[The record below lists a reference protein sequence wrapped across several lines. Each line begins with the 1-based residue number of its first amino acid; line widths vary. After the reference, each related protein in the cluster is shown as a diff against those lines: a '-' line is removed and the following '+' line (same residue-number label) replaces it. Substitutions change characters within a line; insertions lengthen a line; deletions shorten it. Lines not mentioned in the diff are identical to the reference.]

1 MFVCLHDCVES
12 FFVIQWFVKVTIK
25 NLNLFKRNIQLE
37 LFIYLIK
44 KEELEEWFYCLSKE
58 NKAICNYCDEPN

>member
-1 MFVCLHDCVES
+1 MVCEGHNKKLK
-12 FFVIQWFVKVTIK
+12 FIQGKYPVRAFY
-25 NLNLFKRNIQLE
+25 LF
-37 LFIYLIK
+37 K